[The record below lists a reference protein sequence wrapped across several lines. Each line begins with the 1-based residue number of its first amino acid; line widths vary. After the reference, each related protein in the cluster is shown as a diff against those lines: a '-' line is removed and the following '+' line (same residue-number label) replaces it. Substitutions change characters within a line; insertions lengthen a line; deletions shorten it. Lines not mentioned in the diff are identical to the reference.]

1 MDDQTQNPQPD
12 PAPEPS
18 SGPVPGRPYD
28 AAAARPADASHAPS
42 GRRVKRRLLSWLIGL
57 HAAALLAA
65 GVLILRGRSSSPRGL
80 DGGDRAKALLELAP
94 KDSVGWVTIHGPIYS
109 SDSGKP
115 WDRGSEQWARRIETL
130 ADTKGVKAI
139 VLDINSPGGSV
150 GAVQE
155 IYSRIERVKKEKHIP
170 FVALF
175 GDVAASGGYY
185 IASACDKIVAHPGT
199 LTGSIGV
206 IFEVANMQ
214 GLFKKIGYQMDPVK
228 SGPHKDMGSPARPLT
243 PEERRIMQ
251 SLIDDAYGQFVAAV
265 AGGRGLSV
273 ARVKTLADGRVYSG
287 DQALADHLVD
297 QLGDSRDALML
308 AAKMGGIKDKKPR
321 INRGGDHFSDLM
333 ELLETRARVSL
344 GLGPLSLSVPAASS
358 QTHGLLYMWE
368 GR

>member
-1 MDDQTQNPQPD
+1 MDDQTPNPQPD
-12 PAPEPS
+12 PAPES
-18 SGPVPGRPYD
+18 ATPGRPYE
-28 AAAARPADASHAPS
+28 APPSAPLPAEHHAPS
-42 GRRVKRRLLSWLIGL
+42 GRRVKRRLLGWLLGL

-65 GVLILRGRSSSPRGL
+65 CVLILRAHSGSRGS
-80 DGGDRAKALLELAP
+80 GEADRAKALLALAP
-94 KDSVGWVTIHGPIYS
+94 KESVGWVTIHGPIYA

-115 WDRGSEQWARRIETL
+115 WDKGSEQWARKIETL

-155 IYSRIERVKKEKHIP
+155 VYSRIERVKREKHIP

-206 IFEVANMQ
+206 IFHVANMQ
-214 GLFKKIGYQMDPVK
+214 GLFNKIGYKMEPIK
-228 SGPHKDMGSPARPLT
+228 SGPYKDIGSPARPMSPAEHKIL
-243 PEERRIMQ
+243 Q
-251 SLIDDAYGQFVAAV
+251 DLIDDAYGQFVAAV

-273 ARVKTLADGRVYSG
+273 AQVKTLADGRVYSG
-287 DQALADHLVD
+287 DQALANHLVD

-308 AAKMGGIKDKKPR
+308 AAKMGGIKDKHPKV
-321 INRGGDHFSDLM
+321 NRGGERFSDLFD
-333 ELLETRARVSL
+333 LLESRATLSL
-344 GLGPLSLSVPAASS
+344 GLGPLTLATPDASAASR
-358 QTHGLLYMWE
+358 GMLYMWE